1 MAELLV
7 LSKLDYCNYCL
18 YGSLLAYL
26 LKRLQKVQNSAA
38 GFVNGRCSKAG
49 DVVSIGWLP
58 IKERI
63 DYSIA
68 KLAFQ
73 ALDETWP
80 GYLPLEVK
88 EVTRVLRSNSD
99 GTLRLKHSYI
109 EGTFQYNAAKV
120 FNNIPDDFKCMD
132 FMNFKISLKKLLLE
146 RSKERLN

>member
-1 MAELLV
+1 M
-7 LSKLDYCNYCL
+7 
-18 YGSLLAYL
+18 
-26 LKRLQKVQNSAA
+26 
-38 GFVNGRCSKAG
+38 
-49 DVVSIGWLP
+49 VSIGWLP

-73 ALDETWP
+73 TLDETWP